1 MKYAVINSQGG
12 INRISDEPITDNPED
27 TTVVE
32 LTDEQAAQIQEGL
45 NSKPRIFYFYVDG
58 RLLTHQEKMLADMPL
73 EQKIRFGEQFVENAG
88 FTAQRLVTL
97 MDILLQVKENNQQQQ
112 RPKLIAV
119 YTWLQTVKQMA
130 LQGNIN
136 FPPAPYTFEEVLSE
150 QI

>member
-1 MKYAVINSQGG
+1 MKYAVIDSQGG
-12 INRISDEPITDNPED
+12 INRISDTPILHHPEG

-58 RLLTHQEKMLADMPL
+58 RLLTHQEKMLAAMPL

-97 MDILLQVKENNQQQQ
+97 MDILLHVKENNQQQQ
-112 RPKLIAV
+112 HPKLMAT
-119 YTWLQTVKQMA
+119 YTWLQTVKQMV
-130 LQGNIN
+130 LQGNAN
-136 FPPAPYTFEEVLSE
+136 FPPAPHTFEEVLSE
-150 QI
+150 QA

>member
-1 MKYAVINSQGG
+1 MKYAVINEQGG
-12 INRISDEPITDNPED
+12 INRISDKPILHHPEG

-32 LTDEQAAQIQEGL
+32 LTDEQAAQVQQGL
-45 NSKPRIFYFYVDG
+45 NSTPRQFYFFVDG
-58 RLLTHQEKMLADMPL
+58 SLLTREEKRLASMSV
-73 EQKIRFGEQFVENAG
+73 EQKIRLGEKFVENAG

-119 YTWLQTVKQMA
+119 YNWLQTVKQMA

-136 FPPAPYTFEEVLSE
+136 FPPAPHTFEEVLSE
-150 QI
+150 QA